1 LTISGRLNLL
11 RLHGISTTQPECLA
25 KMVRT
30 REFSRKVQN
39 EDFQSRPSNKF
50 FEEGQ
55 SKGISRRSK
64 YNFSMVET
72 RICLEFKLN
81 IGFNIVKML
90 IFLLMV
96 YKRKSR
102 N

>member
-1 LTISGRLNLL
+1 MKISNRGQVINFLKKAN
-11 RLHGISTTQPECLA
+11 QKEY
-25 KMVRT
+25 
-30 REFSRKVQN
+30 Q
-39 EDFQSRPSNKF
+39 
-50 FEEGQ
+50 EGAN
-55 SKGISRRSK
+55 II
-64 YNFSMVET
+64 FPMVET